1 MERLTKHS
9 KQTSHENGICCT
21 HFRGPECLEVGG
33 NCAMNCK
40 WEEAAWSRL
49 AAYEDKELEPEE
61 VLPKDKADEIALKLM
76 CLADLE
82 SLCSY
87 TRLRELAEAD
97 KNGRVVVLPRWK
109 NEEERLERQRLMRIM
124 TDGAIDRLMKNPLKE
139 ENGPDIAELRV
150 VNTDRL
156 LELAKADED
165 GRLFHLPMEPG
176 RSMLC
181 QEYFERPWVMK
192 NVTLC
197 VQYKSSAG
205 IIFYMGYDVFR
216 GLVER
221 GRITPLSQ
229 EGEEMLEGKANVW
242 HQRGAVCGMARKVL
256 AGHRAFEAGVP
267 LLRGD
272 HAGRRGLH
280 RILQRGCNGQ
290 GCDRAQHPGG
300 HHNGH
305 YPDQCRDHQRHDR
318 ALRRG

>member
-49 AAYEDKELEPEE
+49 AAYEDTRLTPEE
-61 VLPKDKADEIALKLM
+61 IDMDHEAAEQLRHLCRNCDIDR
-76 CLADLE
+76 LE
-82 SLCSY
+82 
-87 TRLRELAEAD
+87 ELAEAD
-97 KNGRVVVLPRWK
+97 K
-109 NEEERLERQRLMRIM
+109 E
-124 TDGAIDRLMKNPLKE
+124 
-139 ENGPDIAELRV
+139 
-150 VNTDRL
+150 
-156 LELAKADED
+156 
-165 GRLFHLPMEPG
+165 GRLFLLPMEPG

-229 EGEEMLEGKANVW
+229 EGEEMLEGKANV
-242 HQRGAVCGMARKVL
+242 
-256 AGHRAFEAGVP
+256 
-267 LLRGD
+267 
-272 HAGRRGLH
+272 
-280 RILQRGCNGQ
+280 
-290 GCDRAQHPGG
+290 
-300 HHNGH
+300 
-305 YPDQCRDHQRHDR
+305 
-318 ALRRG
+318 